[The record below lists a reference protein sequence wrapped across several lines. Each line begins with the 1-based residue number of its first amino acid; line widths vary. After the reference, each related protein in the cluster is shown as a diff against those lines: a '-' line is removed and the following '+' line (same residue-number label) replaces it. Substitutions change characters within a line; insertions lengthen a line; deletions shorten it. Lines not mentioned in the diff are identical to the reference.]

1 MHYFSMKKFLEKAKR
16 FILAHRTKSRNTSYA
31 ILLSLTKHHYI
42 IPNRSLEK
50 ITLYMTNSYLINLF
64 RGEPLKNCSVDR
76 LPDILARQ
84 YQVVQ
89 TVGYLNLRHIRAKTF
104 AIF

>member
-1 MHYFSMKKFLEKAKR
+1 
-16 FILAHRTKSRNTSYA
+16 
-31 ILLSLTKHHYI
+31 
-42 IPNRSLEK
+42 
-50 ITLYMTNSYLINLF
+50 MTNSYFLINLF
-64 RGEPLKNCSVDR
+64 RGEPLKNCSIDR
-76 LPDILARQ
+76 FPDILARQ

>member
-1 MHYFSMKKFLEKAKR
+1 MDYFKVPYTAYVILIICVVIISFLK
-16 FILAHRTKSRNTSYA
+16 L
-31 ILLSLTKHHYI
+31 LLSNKLILHTLHKKNYGGNFSIIKASLISLLT
-42 IPNRSLEK
+42 EV
-50 ITLYMTNSYLINLF
+50 
-64 RGEPLKNCSVDR
+64 LKNCSVDR

-89 TVGYLNLRHIRAKTF
+89 TVGYPNLRHIRAKTF

>member
-1 MHYFSMKKFLEKAKR
+1 
-16 FILAHRTKSRNTSYA
+16 
-31 ILLSLTKHHYI
+31 
-42 IPNRSLEK
+42 
-50 ITLYMTNSYLINLF
+50 MTNSYFLINLF
-64 RGEPLKNCSVDR
+64 LGETLKNCSIDR

-89 TVGYLNLRHIRAKTF
+89 TVGYPNLRHICAKTF

>member
-1 MHYFSMKKFLEKAKR
+1 
-16 FILAHRTKSRNTSYA
+16 
-31 ILLSLTKHHYI
+31 
-42 IPNRSLEK
+42 
-50 ITLYMTNSYLINLF
+50 MTNSHLINLF
-64 RGEPLKNCSVDR
+64 CGEPLKNCSVDR

-89 TVGYLNLRHIRAKTF
+89 TVGYPNLRHIRAKTF